1 MPRWIEVFIAAAG
14 LVALLSFL
22 VVIALLIALTD
33 KGPVFFRAKR
43 VGKDG
48 KEFTLLKFRTMAVR
62 SDRNGTPIT
71 TQRDAR
77 ITPLGR
83 ILRKHKLD
91 ELPQLFNV
99 LRGEMSLV
107 GARPEDPRYVAF
119 YTPDQRQVLAFRPG
133 MTSPASLEYRDE
145 ASYLKHEDWHEQ
157 YVGVILPRKLAID
170 LAYLQ
175 QRTFFSDILIIVR
188 TLGGIVK

>member
-1 MPRWIEVFIAAAG
+1 MPRWVEAFIAAAG
-14 LVALLSFL
+14 LIALSPLFA
-22 VVIALLIALTD
+22 VIAVLITVSGG
-33 KGPVFFRAKR
+33 GPVFFRAKR

-48 KEFTLLKFRTMAVR
+48 KEFTLLKFRTMVVGA
-62 SDRNGTPIT
+62 DRNGTPIT

-77 ITPLGR
+77 ITSLGR
-83 ILRKHKLD
+83 MLRKYKLD

-107 GARPEDPRYVAF
+107 GPRPEDPRYVAF

-145 ASYLKHEDWHEQ
+145 ASQLRHEDWHEQ

-175 QRTFFSDILIIVR
+175 QRTLFTDILIILR